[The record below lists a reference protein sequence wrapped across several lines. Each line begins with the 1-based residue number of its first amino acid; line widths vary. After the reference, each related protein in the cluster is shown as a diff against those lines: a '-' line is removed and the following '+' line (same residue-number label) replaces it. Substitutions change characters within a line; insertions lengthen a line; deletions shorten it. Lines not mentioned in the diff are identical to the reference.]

1 MCFAG
6 SNLTQWGLGILVQLA
21 MLAALRSWMN
31 LDYLLATG
39 VAVEIAVIHNF
50 LWHERFT
57 WADRPAA
64 GLTQSAIRLIKFNAT
79 NGAVSLAVN
88 LLVMRVFVGA
98 FRANYVVANLFAIA
112 VCSLLNF
119 VLGDRFASKPLTPK
133 VMCHFGGYA
142 AIKTGIYSFS
152 CYALE
157 WIHFAF
163 AGLLDR
169 GTRLPA
175 GIFPFCLRTCAPT
188 FSAATNSLHP
198 IAPLICRGLH
208 GFSS

>member
-1 MCFAG
+1 MKTSPFPSPRIELERQQIVFRWIKFNAVG
-6 SNLTQWGLGILVQLA
+6 GLGILVQLA

-98 FRANYVVANLFAIA
+98 FRANLRCGQFIRHRRLFFTEF
-112 VCSLLNF
+112 CS
-119 VLGDRFASKPLTPK
+119 RRP
-133 VMCHFGGYA
+133 
-142 AIKTGIYSFS
+142 I
-152 CYALE
+152 
-157 WIHFAF
+157 
-163 AGLLDR
+163 
-169 GTRLPA
+169 RLRSP
-175 GIFPFCLRTCAPT
+175 
-188 FSAATNSLHP
+188 
-198 IAPLICRGLH
+198 
-208 GFSS
+208 